1 MTRPPRATTLCFVLD
16 RALGRVL
23 LIRKKRGMGSG
34 KWNAPG
40 GKLEP
45 GETAA
50 AAAARETAEETG
62 VTPRGLRYAG
72 LLEFR
77 FAEGSSCWDNLC
89 RVFVA
94 EESSGGL
101 CAEHDECSAHWVA
114 LDAIPYDGMWEDDRS
129 WLPSLLAGRPFHRL
143 YRFGPGDA
151 LLGET
156 VLDPGGFDGLPT
168 P

>member
-1 MTRPPRATTLCFVLD
+1 MARI
-16 RALGRVL
+16 L

-45 GETAA
+45 GESAL
-50 AAAARETAEETG
+50 AAAARETQEETG
-62 VTPRGLRYAG
+62 ITPVGAVYVG

-77 FAEGSSCWDNLC
+77 FAEGSTCWDNLC
-89 RVFVA
+89 RVFRADSFKGALVPEH
-94 EESSGGL
+94 EE
-101 CAEHDECSAHWVA
+101 CAPEWVQ
-114 LDAIPYDGMWEDDRS
+114 LDSIPYDGMWEDDRS
-129 WLPSLLAGRPFHRL
+129 WLPCLLAGRPFHRV
-143 YRFGPGDA
+143 YRFGAGDA

-156 VLDPGGFDGLPT
+156 ILDPSSFDKLPA